1 MRGRVVVIGAG
12 LAGLSA
18 ARELED
24 RGYETLVIEA
34 RDRVGGRVWTRRE
47 GFAARQHAEAGADLI
62 ESEQTAVRA
71 LARRFRLPLVPILR
85 RGFGYYGP
93 DRAGQLRRQSMSAG
107 SAELQVPL
115 NNLIRDYKLAEQ
127 RWDGVVARRLARLS
141 VADWVRSMARPGK
154 RRTARFLLERL
165 RSFRGLFLADPEDL
179 SLLALVDFFAA
190 DPFGGEGTMARI
202 RGGNDRLATA
212 IASSLAEPPRLG
224 TIARRIRAR
233 RNGVLVTVERRG
245 RLDRIHADF
254 CIVAIPA
261 PLVPDL
267 KIEPALPEPQ
277 AAAYRTAT
285 MGPATKLLLQFD
297 RRFWRRTP
305 SLFGSNQPIGAVWDG
320 NEEQHGRAGILSC
333 LAGGRAS
340 EELQSILDRDGPV
353 GVAASLDWLGRPS
366 GLVHAMAVDWGRDPW
381 ARGGYLTFGP
391 GWNPL
396 YREALARPHGR
407 ILFAGE
413 QTSLRWQGYMNGAVE
428 SGQRAAAEVA
438 ARLSLPD
445 QPRSR

>member
-1 MRGRVVVIGAG
+1 MVVVGGG
-12 LAGLSA
+12 LAGLAA

-24 RGYETLVIEA
+24 RGHEALVFEA

-62 ESEQTAVRA
+62 ESEQAAVHA
-71 LARRFRLPLVPILR
+71 VARRFRLPVAPILR

-107 SAELQVPL
+107 SAELQAPL
-115 NNLIRDYKLAEQ
+115 NDLIRDYKLGEQ
-127 RWDGVVARRLARLS
+127 RWDGRVARRLAKLS
-141 VADWVRSMARPGK
+141 VAEWVRSIARPGHA
-154 RRTARFLLERL
+154 RTSRFLLERL

-190 DPFGGEGTMARI
+190 DPFAGEGTMARI

-212 IASSLAEPPRLG
+212 MAASLAEPPRLG

-233 RNGVLVTVERRG
+233 RNAVVVTVESRAG
-245 RLDRIHADF
+245 LDQIDADF
-254 CIVAIPA
+254 CIVAVPA

-267 KIEPALPEPQ
+267 TIDPALPELQ
-277 AAAYRTAT
+277 AAAYRTVT

-305 SLFGSNQPIGAVWDG
+305 SLFGTNQPIGAVWDG
-320 NEEQHGRAGILSC
+320 NEEQHGRAGILTC

-340 EELQSILDRDGPV
+340 QELQSLLDRDGPM
-353 GVAASLDWLGRPS
+353 GVAAHLDWLGRPS
-366 GLVHAMAVDWGRDPW
+366 GLIHAIAVDWGQDPW
-381 ARGGYLTFGP
+381 TRGGYLTFGP

-413 QTSLRWQGYMNGAVE
+413 HTSLRWQGYMNGAVE
-428 SGQRAAAEVA
+428 SGQRAAAEVTA
-438 ARLSLPD
+438 LT
-445 QPRSR
+445 